1 MAKPTTIK
9 VGMIGLGGVAQAHL
23 QAFELLAAEGN
34 SCVSLV
40 AVCDV
45 RQEAADTVA
54 ERFTVA
60 AFADYHALLEQ
71 SDIDVAM
78 VLTPASTHRAIVEAA
93 AAKGIDVFC
102 EKPIAV
108 TAEDAEAMVDAC
120 ANANE
125 GRGVR
130 LFYGSCYRYLPAIIK
145 AKAVIA
151 EGAIGDVQLMTEQ
164 AIGGHGIDGY
174 TELAPIHYPL
184 GGPGGPGMGLV
195 DHGVHLIDIFPW
207 LTDSTIVAAHG
218 RGSVSGQA
226 AGSEYMVM
234 QLANGAVG
242 HLLYNAATYTAGLP
256 SEGMFSG
263 GQAWLTDATVADAGG
278 WENDPG
284 SISIYGSHGALRI
297 FHYTNA
303 LFINNGDGPQKVS
316 LEGRAAFGHFAS
328 QLEDIAETIVHNK
341 QPSINGAAGVTA
353 LKALL
358 QVYRSPSLLTNH
370 TLLEVIHA

>member
-1 MAKPTTIK
+1 MTNSAEVSLEKPNTIK

-23 QAFELLAAEGN
+23 QAFELLMAEGN
-34 SCVSLV
+34 RSISLV

-45 RQEAADTVA
+45 REEATEAVA
-54 ERFTVA
+54 KRFNVA
-60 AFADYHALLEQ
+60 AFSDYQTLLEQ
-71 SDIDVAM
+71 ADIDLAM

-93 AAKGIDVFC
+93 AAKRLDVFC

-108 TAEDAEAMVDAC
+108 TQEDGDAMVDAC
-120 ANANE
+120 ADV
-125 GRGVR
+125 GVR

-145 AKAVIA
+145 AKALIA
-151 EGAIGDVQLMTEQ
+151 EGAIGEVQLLSEQ
-164 AIGGHGIDGY
+164 LLGGNGKDNYI
-174 TELAPIHYPL
+174 ELAPIHYPL

-207 LTDSTIVAAHG
+207 LSNSPIVAAHG
-218 RGSVSGQA
+218 RGHISGEA
-226 AGSEYMVM
+226 PSSEYMVM

-242 HLLYNAATYTAGLP
+242 HLLYNAATYSSGLP

-263 GQAWLTDATVADAGG
+263 GQAWTVDATVADAGG

-284 SISIYGSHGALRI
+284 SISVYGSEGALRI

-303 LFINNGDGPQKVS
+303 LFINQGEGPQQVA

-328 QLEDIAETIVHNK
+328 QLEDVANVIHSGGEAPVSGEV
-341 QPSINGAAGVTA
+341 GVTA

-358 QVYRSPSLLTNH
+358 QVYQSPSLLAH
-370 TLLEVIHA
+370 

>member
-1 MAKPTTIK
+1 MSNHTAIK

-23 QAFELLAAEGN
+23 QAFELLSAEKN
-34 SCVSLV
+34 HCVSLV

-45 RQEAADTVA
+45 REEAAKEVA
-54 ERFTVA
+54 QRFNTS
-60 AFADYHALLEQ
+60 AFTDYNDLLAQ
-71 SDIDVAM
+71 SDIDLVM

-93 AAKGIDVFC
+93 AAKGLDVFC

-108 TAEDAEAMVDAC
+108 TAEDAEVMVAAC
-120 ANANE
+120 ADAK
-125 GRGVR
+125 VR

-145 AKAVIA
+145 AKALIA

-164 AIGGHGIDGY
+164 AIGGHGAEGY
-174 TELAPIHYPL
+174 LELAPIHYPT

-207 LTDSTIVAAHG
+207 MTDSSIVAAHG
-218 RGSVSGQA
+218 RGLVSGEPPS
-226 AGSEYMVM
+226 SEYMAM
-234 QLANGAVG
+234 QLSNGAVG
-242 HLLYNAATYTAGLP
+242 HLIYNAATFPTGLP
-256 SEGMFSG
+256 NEGMFSG

-284 SISIYGSHGALRI
+284 SISIFGSQGSLRI

-303 LFINNGDGPQKVS
+303 LFINNGDGPQQVA
-316 LEGRAAFGHFAS
+316 LYGRAAFGHFAT
-328 QLEDIAETIVHNK
+328 QLEDIADVIHRHGEPTITGEDG
-341 QPSINGAAGVTA
+341 IAA

-358 QVYRSPSLLTNH
+358 QVYRSPQLLTDNI
-370 TLLEVIHA
+370 LMEVISA